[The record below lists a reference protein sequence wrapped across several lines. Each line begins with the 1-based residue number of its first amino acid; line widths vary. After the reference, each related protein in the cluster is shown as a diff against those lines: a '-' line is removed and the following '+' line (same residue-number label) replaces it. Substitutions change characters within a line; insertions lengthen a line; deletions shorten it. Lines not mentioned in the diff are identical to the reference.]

1 MPCLHGWNCISLPSI
16 IQNLAFMRHRWF
28 LERKH
33 KYHKMKR
40 HFDNTVEKDSAPKW
54 YTRKLLFEMLKN
66 IQVVFVKVTV
76 MGQKRNKTP
85 TLTDMP
91 LKKQSNFF
99 MYLPYL
105 KDLATC
111 HKNIFDNTIRTL
123 LDMPWKMKDGLKSCN
138 DLV

>member
-1 MPCLHGWNCISLPSI
+1 
-16 IQNLAFMRHRWF
+16 
-28 LERKH
+28 
-33 KYHKMKR
+33 MKR
-40 HFDNTVEKDSAPKW
+40 HFDNTVEKDSALKW

-66 IQVVFVKVTV
+66 IQVVFVKGIV

-99 MYLPYL
+99 MY
-105 KDLATC
+105 
-111 HKNIFDNTIRTL
+111 TIRTL